1 MRSPAPDPGQILAR
15 EIVAMQRPEWRES
28 PPTFFVGFPRLLPWG
43 IFGMNA
49 VRQAVQYDFQT
60 QTGRQVQNDG

>member
-1 MRSPAPDPGQILAR
+1 
-15 EIVAMQRPEWRES
+15 MQRPEWRES